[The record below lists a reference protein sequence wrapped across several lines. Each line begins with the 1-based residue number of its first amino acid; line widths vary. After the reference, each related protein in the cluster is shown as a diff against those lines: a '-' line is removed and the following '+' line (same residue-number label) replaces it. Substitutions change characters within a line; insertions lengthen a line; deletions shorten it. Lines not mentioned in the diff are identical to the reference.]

1 MFADNKFIS
10 DCGPH
15 GCGCTLKE
23 TDESFLKVF
32 GDGDQPEE
40 LKRSK
45 RGGCCKLINFYL
57 KFYSSLLFFRIQFV
71 VQTDVV
77 VH

>member
-40 LKRSK
+40 LKRLK
-45 RGGCCKLINFYL
+45 RGGCCKLINF
-57 KFYSSLLFFRIQFV
+57 
-71 VQTDVV
+71 
-77 VH
+77 